1 MRASE
6 EYIVCKN
13 ISRTVNGSTLSNLN
27 INLGG
32 NLVLFVLTCISIL
45 NQCRVSSGPLLISG
59 QNENLVE

>member
-32 NLVLFVLTCISIL
+32 NLVLFVLSISIL
-45 NQCRVSSGPLLISG
+45 NQCKVSSGPLLISG